1 MIVLLICTCKTNQ
14 VLLCCFLL
22 LYEHFVN
29 IFETGSCKWLRFTSI
44 FVLIFP
50 FLHLGLFLT
59 GRNRKLDYN
68 KKGLFLLTNK
78 MLKGRQSRNSRNPLG
93 STLHLS
99 SVPSSAGV
107 CFLRLIWRL
116 PNLRASHLY
125 SRRKKNMEQNS
136 CTSWVYSSSSGKQ

>member
-14 VLLCCFLL
+14 VLLYCFLL
-22 LYEHFVN
+22 FYEHSVN
-29 IFETGSCKWLRFTSI
+29 IFETGSCKWLWFTSL
-44 FVLIFP
+44 FVLIFS

-59 GRNRKLDYN
+59 GSNRKLDYN

-78 MLKGRQSRNSRNPLG
+78 MLKGRQSSTSRNPLG

-99 SVPSSAGV
+99 NAPSSAGV

-116 PNLRASHLY
+116 PNLRALYLY
-125 SRRKKNMEQNS
+125 SSRKKNTEQNS
-136 CTSWVYSSSSGKQ
+136 CTSWVCSSSSGKR